1 MSRDEGYVL
10 DMLEMARRALRHA
23 EGVDRAS
30 FERDERL
37 QDALIRVIQVL
48 GEAARRVGPE
58 FRAAHPEIP
67 WTQIVGMRHKL
78 VHDYFEVDS
87 GEIWLV
93 VREDLPA
100 LLPLLEALAPD
111 R

>member
-1 MSRDEGYVL
+1 MATGRDPFAAACEAVWL
-10 DMLEMARRALRHA
+10 H
-23 EGVDRAS
+23 
-30 FERDERL
+30 
-37 QDALIRVIQVL
+37 

-67 WTQIVGMRHKL
+67 WNQIVGMRHKL
-78 VHDYFEVDS
+78 VHDYFEVDA
-87 GEIWLV
+87 GEVWLV

-100 LLPLLEALAPD
+100 LLPLLEALAPE